1 MLLFALSLIL
11 FADKTV
17 SFFAAIFAPC
27 FVVVIAGLP
36 VLAKIFGQY
45 DGTLCKEAPDR
56 PRSGA
61 YAVALFSSSISRRKP
76 ASVKAAYCRISR
88 SFSCQEGFAGA
99 CSLRAERGVPAI
111 PMRRNYENRLTG

>member
-1 MLLFALSLIL
+1 MLLFTLSLIL

-45 DGTLCKEAPDR
+45 DGTLCKQDACRELCDITLSAKP
-56 PRSGA
+56 PFSVIAKPVRSL
-61 YAVALFSSSISRRKP
+61 AVAI
-76 ASVKAAYCRISR
+76 RIPVLLPLMPQKR
-88 SFSCQEGFAGA
+88 
-99 CSLRAERGVPAI
+99 
-111 PMRRNYENRLTG
+111 RRNGLPRPLCGLAMTET